1 MQKVFSAKTPLLR
14 FNKLESQSDLD
25 EQQGFQFLF
34 SGAVMGLR
42 NPRAHDL
49 KKMIL
54 NAPLNTSPS

>member
-42 NPRAHDL
+42 NPRAHGL